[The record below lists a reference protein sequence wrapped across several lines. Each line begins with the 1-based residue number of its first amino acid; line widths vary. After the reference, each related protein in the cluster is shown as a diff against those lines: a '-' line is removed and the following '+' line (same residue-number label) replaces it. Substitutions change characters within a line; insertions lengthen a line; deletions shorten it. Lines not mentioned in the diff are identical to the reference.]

1 MLDYTE
7 LKKGVVFILEGQ
19 PYEVLESSSVFKGRG
34 STIVQTKLKNL
45 INGNTIS
52 KTFHPGDSFQE
63 AEINKIKATFLYSHR
78 DKFVFCRENNPADRF
93 ELTKEIIGPA
103 YIFLKPK
110 ESVQAIEFEDKIINI
125 VLPIKV
131 HLKVREAPPG
141 IKGDRSQAGNKI
153 ATLET
158 GAQIAVPLFVQEGD
172 IIEVNTERGEYVRR
186 IQ

>member
-1 MLDYTE
+1 
-7 LKKGVVFILEGQ
+7 
-19 PYEVLESSSVFKGRG
+19 
-34 STIVQTKLKNL
+34 
-45 INGNTIS
+45 
-52 KTFHPGDSFQE
+52 
-63 AEINKIKATFLYSHR
+63 
-78 DKFVFCRENNPADRF
+78 
-93 ELTKEIIGPA
+93 EIIGPA